1 VRGTDI
7 NAQLAQARELEAKLA
22 EEYRA
27 VQLLR
32 ASIAGEASARS
43 ECARELGKQARERI
57 NATSTSTTQTRPR
70 ARVKSSSQPRC
81 CYGTC
86 PLPRCPRRGTCTA
99 RRRRSS
105 SKRPCNRPKARRLA
119 YAIRAARGTT
129 AVRQARKRPF
139 MQAARLGSRR
149 TRAKRR
155 SRSGSLICADRLR
168 TATLAMSST
177 HAERAMRKRGRQWTT
192 TPGGADATIAARI
205 ARRRRSPQG
214 PVCSAGRSAR
224 RASLAL
230 PLAHL
235 DRQVHREDGP
245 SSVAQQLPPGVPAGR
260 RHH

>member
-1 VRGTDI
+1 VR
-7 NAQLAQARELEAKLA
+7 
-22 EEYRA
+22 
-27 VQLLR
+27 LLR
-32 ASIAGEASARS
+32 ASIAGEASARG

-70 ARVKSSSQPRC
+70 ARVRSSSQPRR

-86 PLPRCPRRGTCTA
+86 PLPRRPRRGTCTA
-99 RRRRSS
+99 RHRRSS
-105 SKRPCNRPKARRLA
+105 SKRPCNRPKARHLA
-119 YAIRAARGTT
+119 YASRAARGTT
-129 AVRQARKRPF
+129 VVRQARKRPF

-149 TRAKRR
+149 TRAKCR
-155 SRSGSLICADRLR
+155 SGSGSLIRVDRLR
-168 TATLAMSST
+168 TATPTMSST
-177 HAERAMRKRGRQWTT
+177 HTERATRKRGRRWAT

-205 ARRRRSPQG
+205 ARLRRSPRG
-214 PVCSAGRSAR
+214 PVCSAGRSAQ

-245 SSVAQQLPPGVPAGR
+245 SSVSQQLPPGVPAGR